1 MCQAPLFSLLRASG
15 ADAADFLQG
24 QLTLD
29 IAQLRPMHWA
39 PSAHCAV
46 QGKVLALFWVLRL
59 DEGFLLACAPSL
71 AATIG
76 ERLRRFI
83 LRQQVRIRA
92 EPRQLF
98 FTAASGTADGRAIT
112 APATDTLCFSPC
124 AGLQATIAATAAAN
138 RLGANA
144 VILALITARIALL
157 DAATQEKFLPQM
169 LDLEEI
175 GALHYDKGCYLGQ
188 EAIARA
194 WHKAPVR
201 RHLKRLRAAIPADA
215 TTPPA
220 GTTLYH
226 QDRAAAVVLQT
237 ARNGKSIE
245 ALAVVQDRDSGKPLR
260 DRARVLVFS
269 LS

>member
-1 MCQAPLFSLLRASG
+1 MCQAPLFSLLRADG

-24 QLTLD
+24 QLTVD
-29 IAQLRPMHWA
+29 IARLRPMHWV

-59 DEGFLLACAPSL
+59 DAGFLLACAPSL

-83 LRQQVRIRA
+83 LRRQVGIET
-92 EPRQLF
+92 EPRRLF
-98 FTAASGTADGRAIT
+98 FTAAPGAADGRAIT

-144 VILALITARIALL
+144 ATLALITGRMALL
-157 DAATQEKFLPQM
+157 DAATREKFLPQM

-194 WHKAPVR
+194 RHKAPVR
-201 RHLKRLRAAIPADA
+201 RHLQRLRAAASAEA

-226 QDRAAAVVLQT
+226 DDRAAAVVLQ
-237 ARNGKSIE
+237 AGRNGKSIE
-245 ALAVVQDRDSGKPLR
+245 ALAVVQDRDCSKALR
-260 DRARVLVFS
+260 DRARALVFS
-269 LS
+269 LF